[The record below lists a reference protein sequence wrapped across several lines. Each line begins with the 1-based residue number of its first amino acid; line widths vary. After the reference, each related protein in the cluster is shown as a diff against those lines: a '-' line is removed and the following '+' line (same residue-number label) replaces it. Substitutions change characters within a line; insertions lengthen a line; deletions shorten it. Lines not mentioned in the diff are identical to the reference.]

1 MIFPMNDDTSKN
13 CLEDIISLSAFNE
26 CTGTAKLIL
35 QDNSLF
41 AGMVGKLSLIRS
53 VSSFSDGF
61 AGFHNRK
68 KLEFLGSC
76 FPLEIN
82 SNPLNGS
89 FQ

>member
-1 MIFPMNDDTSKN
+1 MNDDTSKN
-13 CLEDIISLSAFNE
+13 CVEDFVSLSEFNE
-26 CTGTAKLIL
+26 CAGTAKLIL
-35 QDNSLF
+35 QVNSLF
-41 AGMVGKLSLIRS
+41 VGIVGKMSLMCP

-68 KLEFLGSC
+68 KLEFFGSC
-76 FPLEIN
+76 FALEIN